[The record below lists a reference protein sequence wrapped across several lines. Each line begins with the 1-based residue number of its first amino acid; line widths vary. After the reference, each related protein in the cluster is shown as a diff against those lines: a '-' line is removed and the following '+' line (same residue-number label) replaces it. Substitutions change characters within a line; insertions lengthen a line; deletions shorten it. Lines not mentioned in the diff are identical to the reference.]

1 MAKPAKLVAL
11 CEPSGNGG
19 GPVSRIVIYD
29 FSWLLQN
36 AQADMPMFSVVPCSI
51 RLASGPGL

>member
-1 MAKPAKLVAL
+1 MAL
-11 CEPSGNGG
+11 CELSGSVG
-19 GPVSRIVIYD
+19 GPVSRIVVYD
-29 FSWLLQN
+29 LSWLLQN